1 MAGNPRPHGL
11 GQEQGV
17 FKMKRWTIFALSL
30 VLPLCGAAHAAEG
43 MWEPKQ
49 LPDLAKELK
58 AAGLGLDP
66 ATLTDL
72 TEHPMNAVIDLAGC
86 SASFVSPKALVITNH
101 HCSWGTLQYNSTPE
115 NDLRKDGFLAG
126 TMDQEI
132 PAAPGSRV
140 RVTVEVTDVTDR
152 VTGGLDAG
160 LSGAERFDA
169 IEARQKKLI
178 AACEEDKG
186 HRCRVQSFY
195 GGLRY
200 NQVKQLEI
208 RDVRLVHAP
217 PGSIGVY
224 GGDIDN
230 WMWPRHTGDYSFLR
244 AYVAPDG
251 SPADYAEENVP
262 YEPEHYLRV
271 SADGVDAGDY
281 VMVVG
286 YPGRTSRYRLSSEVK
301 NTFEWSYPT
310 TRKMFDNI
318 LGIIA
323 EQSVDRPEV
332 ELKYASTVSGLNNA
346 NKNRQGMLDGYAGS
360 GMVERKRE
368 LERALQAWIGS
379 SDERQKEHASTLQAL
394 NDLIARSQ
402 ATQERDMLLGRLG
415 RSSML
420 GTARRL
426 YRLSREREKED
437 ADREPGYQERDMVP
451 FKQRLQR
458 MDRRYHP
465 DVDIALW
472 NYYLES
478 YQKLPVDQRVAEFDA
493 FVGLDKPS
501 KLPARIDAMY
511 AKTKLGDGETRLG
524 WIDADRV
531 AFEAS
536 DDPFIQLAVALYDGD
551 REREAENEAEAGEFQ
566 AARSRYMETML
577 AFLGSRGTTVYPD
590 ANSSLR
596 VTFGNVR
603 GYRPRDG
610 MLYTPFT
617 KIEGIKEKHTGE
629 EPFDSP
635 RAQLDL
641 IEAGDY
647 GGLALDSVGSVPVN
661 FLSDVDTTGGNSGS
675 PTLNGRGE
683 LVGLL
688 FDGTYDSI
696 NADWDFN
703 AETTRSIHVD
713 IRYALW
719 VMAKIDKAHNVLEEL
734 GLGHLIPAAAH

>member
-1 MAGNPRPHGL
+1 
-11 GQEQGV
+11 
-17 FKMKRWTIFALSL
+17 MKRSTILALAF
-30 VLPLCGAAHAAEG
+30 VLLLCSTTGAAEG
-43 MWEPKQ
+43 MWQPEQ
-49 LPDLAKELK
+49 LPDLKEELK
-58 AAGLGLDP
+58 AAGLQLDP
-66 ATLTDL
+66 STLTDL

-86 SASFVSPKALVITNH
+86 SASFVSPQALVITNH

-115 NDLRKDGFLAG
+115 NDLRKDGFLAN
-126 TMDQEI
+126 TLDEEI

-140 RVTVEVTDVTDR
+140 RVTVEVTDVTDQ
-152 VTGGLDAG
+152 VTGGLEAS
-160 LSGAERFDA
+160 LSGAERFDR
-169 IEARQKKLI
+169 IEQHEKKLI
-178 AACEEDKG
+178 ATCEEDPG

-195 GGLRY
+195 GGLQY
-200 NQVKQLEI
+200 SLVKQLEI
-208 RDVRLVHAP
+208 RDVRLVYAP

-230 WMWPRHTGDYSFLR
+230 WMWPRHTGDFSFVR

-262 YEPEHYLRV
+262 YQPEHYLRV
-271 SADGVDAGDY
+271 SAAGVDAGDY

-301 NTFEWSYPT
+301 NTFEWSYPMS
-310 TRKMFDNI
+310 RKMFDRM
-318 LGIIA
+318 LEIIA
-323 EQSVDRPEV
+323 EQSTDRPDV

-346 NKNRQGMLDGYAGS
+346 NKNRQGMLDGYASS
-360 GMVERKRE
+360 GMLERKRDI
-368 LERALQAWIGS
+368 ERALQAWIES
-379 SDERQKEHASTLQAL
+379 SEERKKEHASTLQTL
-394 NDLIARSQ
+394 NDLISKSQ
-402 ATQERDMLLGRLG
+402 STQERDLLLSRLG

-420 GTARRL
+420 STARRL

-451 FKQRLQR
+451 FRQRLQR

-465 DVDIALW
+465 DVDKALW
-472 NYYLES
+472 NYYLEG
-478 YQKLPVDQRVAEFDA
+478 YQKLPADQRVAEFDT
-493 FVGLDKPS
+493 FLGLDKPS
-501 KLPARIDAMY
+501 KVPARIDAMY
-511 AKTKLGDGETRLG
+511 AKTKLGDTETRLN
-524 WIDADRV
+524 WIDADRA

-536 DDPFIQLAVALYDGD
+536 DDPFIQLAVALYDFD
-551 REREAENEAEAGEFQ
+551 RKREAEREAEAGEFQ

-577 AFLGSRGTTVYPD
+577 AFLGSRGESVYPD

-596 VTFGNVR
+596 VTYGNVR
-603 GYRPRDG
+603 GYQPRDG

-617 KIEGIKEKHTGE
+617 KIEGIREKHTGE
-629 EPFDSP
+629 DPFDSP
-635 RAQLDL
+635 QSQLDL

-647 GGLALDSVGSVPVN
+647 GKLALDSIGSVPVN

-703 AETTRSIHVD
+703 TEKTRSIHVD

-719 VMAKIDKAHNVLEEL
+719 VMDKIDKAHNVLKEI
-734 GLGHLIPAAAH
+734 GIDSTAGGR

>member
-1 MAGNPRPHGL
+1 
-11 GQEQGV
+11 
-17 FKMKRWTIFALSL
+17 MKRWTILALAF
-30 VLPLCGAAHAAEG
+30 VLPLCGTVRSAEG
-43 MWEPKQ
+43 MWQPKQ
-49 LPDLAKELK
+49 LPELAKELK
-58 AAGLGLDP
+58 AAGLQLDP
-66 ATLTDL
+66 STLTDL

-101 HCSWGTLQYNSTPE
+101 HCSWGTLQYNSTQE
-115 NDLRKDGFLAG
+115 NDLRKDGFLAKK
-126 TMDQEI
+126 MSEEV

-140 RVTVEVTDVTDR
+140 RVTVEVTDVTDD
-152 VTGGLDAG
+152 VTGGLDAS
-160 LSGAERFDA
+160 LSGAERFDR

-178 AACEEDKG
+178 AACEEDPG

-195 GGLRY
+195 GGLY
-200 NQVKQLEI
+200 YSLVKQLEI
-208 RDVRLVHAP
+208 RDVRLVYAP

-230 WMWPRHTGDYSFLR
+230 WMWPRHTGDFSFLR

-262 YEPEHYLRV
+262 YQPKHYLRV
-271 SADGVDAGDY
+271 SAAGVDVGDY

-286 YPGRTSRYRLSSEVK
+286 YPGRTSRYRLPSELK

-310 TRKMFDNI
+310 TRKMFDRI
-318 LGIIA
+318 LAIIA
-323 EQSVDRPEV
+323 EQSVDRPDV

-360 GMVERKRE
+360 GMLERK
-368 LERALQAWIGS
+368 LETVHALQTWIVS
-379 SDERQKEHASTLQAL
+379 SAELKKEHASTLQAL
-394 NDLIARSQ
+394 NALIAKSQ

-420 GTARRL
+420 SAARRL
-426 YRLSREREKED
+426 YRLSRERENED
-437 ADREPGYQERDMVP
+437 ADREPGYQERDMIP
-451 FKQRLQR
+451 FRQRLQR

-465 DVDIALW
+465 DVDKALW
-472 NYYLES
+472 SYYLEG
-478 YQKLPVDQRVAEFDA
+478 YQKLTADQRVEEFDR
-493 FVGLDKPS
+493 FLGLDDRS
-501 KLPARIDAMY
+501 KLAAKIDAMY
-511 AKTKLGDGETRLG
+511 AKTKLGDTETRLN
-524 WIDADRV
+524 WIEADRA

-536 DDPFIQLAVALYDGD
+536 DDPFIRLAVALYDGD
-551 REREAENEAEAGEFQ
+551 RKREAEREAEAGEFQ

-577 AFLGSRGTTVYPD
+577 AFLGSQEKAVYPD

-603 GYRPRDG
+603 GYQPRDG

-617 KIEGIKEKHTGE
+617 KIEGIREKHTGE
-629 EPFDSP
+629 DPFDSP
-635 RAQLDL
+635 QSQLDL
-641 IEAGDY
+641 IEAADY
-647 GGLALDSVGSVPVN
+647 GTLALKSLGSVPVN

-703 AETTRSIHVD
+703 ASTTRSIHVD
-713 IRYALW
+713 IRYTLW
-719 VMAKIDKAHNVLEEL
+719 VMEKVDKAHNVLKEL
-734 GLGHLIPAAAH
+734 GLGDLIQVAGH

>member
-1 MAGNPRPHGL
+1 
-11 GQEQGV
+11 
-17 FKMKRWTIFALSL
+17 MKRSTILAVTVAL
-30 VLPLCGAAHAAEG
+30 VLGGTIRAAEG

-49 LPDLAKELK
+49 LPELAKELK
-58 AAGLGLDP
+58 AAGLEIDP

-72 TEHPMNAVIDLAGC
+72 TDHPMNAVIDLAGC

-101 HCSWGTLQYNSTPE
+101 HCSWGTLQYASTPE
-115 NDLRKDGFLAG
+115 NDLRKDGFLAK
-126 TMDQEI
+126 TWADEV

-140 RVTVEVTDVTDR
+140 RVTVEVTDVTDK
-152 VTGGLDAG
+152 VSGALEAS
-160 LSGAERFDA
+160 LSGAERYDR
-169 IEARQKKLI
+169 IEERQKKLI
-178 AACEEDKG
+178 AACEEDEG

-200 NQVKQLEI
+200 NLVKQLEI
-208 RDVRLVHAP
+208 RDVRLVYAP
-217 PGSIGVY
+217 PGSIGDY

-230 WMWPRHTGDYSFLR
+230 WMWPRHTGDFSFLR
-244 AYVAPDG
+244 AYVGPDG
-251 SPADYAEENVP
+251 KPADYAEENVP

-271 SADGVDAGDY
+271 SPAGVDAGDY

-286 YPGRTSRYRLSSEVK
+286 YPGRTNRYRLPAEVES
-301 NTFEWSYPT
+301 TFEWSYP
-310 TRKMFDNI
+310 RSREQFDRM
-318 LGIIA
+318 LEIIA
-323 EQSVDRPEV
+323 EQSADRPDV
-332 ELKYASTVSGLNNA
+332 ELKYASMVSGINNV

-360 GMVERKRE
+360 GMLERKNKTIEALRE
-368 LERALQAWIGS
+368 WIGS
-379 SDERQKEHASTLQAL
+379 SDERRKEHASTLARL
-394 NDLIARSQ
+394 NELIAESQ
-402 ATQERDMLLGRLG
+402 ATRERDSALANLG

-420 GTARRL
+420 STARRL
-426 YRLSREREKED
+426 YRLSREREKDD

-465 DVDIALW
+465 DVDKALW
-472 NYYLES
+472 SYYLEE
-478 YQKLPVDQRVAEFDA
+478 YRNLPADQRVAEFDA

-501 KLPARIDAMY
+501 KLQGRLDKMY
-511 AKTKLGDGETRLG
+511 EKTELDDTETRLG
-524 WIDADRV
+524 WMEKDRA

-536 DDPFIQLAVALYDGD
+536 DDPFIRLAVAMYDGD
-551 REREAENEAEAGEFQ
+551 REREAESEAEAGEFQ

-577 AFLGSRGTTVYPD
+577 AFLGSQGKAVYPD

-596 VTFGNVR
+596 VTYGNVR
-603 GYRPRDG
+603 GYSPRDG
-610 MLYTPFT
+610 MVYTPFT
-617 KIEGIKEKHTGE
+617 KLEGITEKDTGE

-635 RAQLDL
+635 KTQLEL
-641 IEAGDY
+641 IAARDH
-647 GGLALDSVGSVPVN
+647 GGLALASLGSVPVN

-703 AETTRSIHVD
+703 ASTTRSIHVD
-713 IRYALW
+713 IRYTLW
-719 VMAKIDKAHNVLEEL
+719 VMDKIDKAHNVLEEL
-734 GLGHLIPAAAH
+734 GLGHLVTARGSD